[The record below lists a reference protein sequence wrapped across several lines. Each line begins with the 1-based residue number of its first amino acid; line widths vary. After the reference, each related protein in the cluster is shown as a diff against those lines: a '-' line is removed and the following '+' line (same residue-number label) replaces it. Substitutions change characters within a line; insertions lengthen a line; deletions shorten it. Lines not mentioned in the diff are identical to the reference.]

1 MKIYKVIPIFVPCPK
16 PETED
21 IHIFMKVEND
31 VIQSIGC
38 FESSPGPDYIGHGIL
53 FISTEVEPIKA
64 GDIVVN
70 LNKTK
75 TGDSVTL
82 VEKDLSDLEANMFYH
97 SGNRKVIDSS
107 RDHQP
112 GDFFYWSLH
121 QWLLD
126 KDKGHFN
133 NEPFDYLPGVDDSLK
148 ELQETVREIYG
159 DTHDANKLSEIEGM
173 VILLALLGS
182 KQF

>member
-21 IHIFMKVEND
+21 IHIFMEVEND
-31 VIQSIGC
+31 VIKSIGC
-38 FESSPGPDYIGHGIL
+38 FESSPGPNYIGHGVL

-64 GDIVVN
+64 GDMIVD

-82 VEKDLSDLEANMFYH
+82 AEKDLSDLEANMFYH
-97 SGNRKVIDSS
+97 RGNRKVIDNSI
-107 RDHQP
+107 DHQP
-112 GDFFYWSLH
+112 GDFFYRSLH
-121 QWLLD
+121 QWLG
-126 KDKGHFN
+126 KGDSID
-133 NEPFDYLPGVDDSLK
+133 EPFDYLPGVDDSLK

-159 DTHDANKLSEIEGM
+159 ETHDAKELSEIEGM
-173 VILLALLGS
+173 LILLTLLGS